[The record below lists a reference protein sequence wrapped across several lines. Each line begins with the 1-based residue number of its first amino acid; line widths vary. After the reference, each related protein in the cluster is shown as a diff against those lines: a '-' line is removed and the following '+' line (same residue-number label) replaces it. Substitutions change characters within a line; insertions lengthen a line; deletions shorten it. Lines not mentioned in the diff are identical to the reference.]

1 VVTRRA
7 RCRRTAAQALV
18 AAALILAL
26 PGTAGAHVTIVPPF
40 VEDGVPTTIAF
51 QAPNERAPHSMTML
65 GATAP
70 PGITIVDATAPSG
83 WKAAVAGSTVTWTGG
98 RLTGTDELD
107 FPIRIEARVRAGIHS
122 FAATQTYDDG
132 GMVKWKVD
140 LSVLPATGAAA
151 PKQHPWGA
159 VAAAVAG
166 LLVVVL
172 SVLGLRHFR
181 KPPLQE
187 R

>member
-1 VVTRRA
+1 MTRRA
-7 RCRRTAAQALV
+7 RSGGKA
-18 AAALILAL
+18 AAALTTAALLAVF
-26 PGTAGAHVTIVPPF
+26 PAAASAHVTLTPAF

-51 QAPNERAPHSMTML
+51 QTPNERAPHAMTML
-65 GATAP
+65 TVRAP
-70 PGITIVDATAPSG
+70 PGITVESATAPAG
-83 WKAAVAGSTVTWTGG
+83 WKATVSGPTVTWTGG
-98 RLTGTDELD
+98 RLTGTAELD
-107 FPIRIEARVRAGIHS
+107 FPIHVNTRVRAGNHT

-132 GMVKWKVD
+132 GKVGWRVD

-159 VAAAVAG
+159 VVATVVG

-172 SVLGLRHFR
+172 SVLGLRRFR
-181 KPPLQE
+181 KPPLHE